1 MEDRDRVAYVPIG
14 IRVWLQI
21 PYTVQVAVMVR
32 LRVKATIRICVRLM
46 MRCSVMEC
54 LGCNEFPL
62 LSFGLGLDTC
72 KNSSLPLSHFLAGT
86 FAI

>member
-1 MEDRDRVAYVPIG
+1 MRLVKISVMFIVRFTVRV
-14 IRVWLQI
+14 R
-21 PYTVQVAVMVR
+21 VMVR